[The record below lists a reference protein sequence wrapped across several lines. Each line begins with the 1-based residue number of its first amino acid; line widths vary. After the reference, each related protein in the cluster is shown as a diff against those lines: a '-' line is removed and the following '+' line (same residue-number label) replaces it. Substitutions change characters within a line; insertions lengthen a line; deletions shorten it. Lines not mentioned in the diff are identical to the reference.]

1 MCCYGEK
8 KAASGEEKEKTLILR
23 HRRLSLW
30 QGHSVTLSFFAFFC
44 SRFIIVVCT
53 CARLS
58 FSFFVFRLSH
68 LYLLKSCFFLFE
80 RHRVY

>member
-30 QGHSVTLSFFAFFC
+30 QGHSVTLSFFAFF
-44 SRFIIVVCT
+44 
-53 CARLS
+53 
-58 FSFFVFRLSH
+58 
-68 LYLLKSCFFLFE
+68 LLKIYHRCLHLCTPFFFFFCFSLVSFIFIKKLFLF
-80 RHRVY
+80 V